1 MGLDAIR
8 EKLREAQTGFC
19 RVADGIG
26 AEKWAQQPGREEW
39 SAAELVAHLVVVERG
54 VIGKADSVTR
64 KTPLAI
70 PFSQRVHLPVWLVE
84 ARVIRR
90 KSPLPQDESLLGPKE
105 TMLGT
110 LRGARER
117 TLAFLD
123 ETEKRDLSVYRW
135 RHPFLGMLSAY
146 DWMEMI
152 AAHQNR
158 HRKQMQEIVEKLSR
172 K

>member
-8 EKLREAQTGFC
+8 EKLRLAQTGFC
-19 RVADGIG
+19 RVADRIG
-26 AEKWAQQPGREEW
+26 AEEWAEQPGREAW

-54 VIGKADSVTR
+54 VIGKADSVIR

-70 PFSQRVHLPVWLVE
+70 PFSQRMHLPIWLVE

-90 KSPLPQDESLLGPKE
+90 KSPLPQDESLLAEKE

-135 RHPFLGMLSAY
+135 RHPFLGMLTTY
-146 DWMEMI
+146 DWMQMI

-158 HRKQMQEIVEKLSR
+158 HRKQMQEIIEKLSR